1 MDNWKKIA
9 TVVGVVVLVGVIVV
23 FLTGSWQEIVN
34 AALKTIQ
41 DVIGI
46 DSAHQFQIPTGP

>member
-46 DSAHQFQIPTGP
+46 DPAHQFQIPTGP